1 MAVTTGNSDFLTFQ
15 RQTLDK
21 SPQDVRAYW
30 TPQRKNA
37 AIPAHRTNMGV
48 MGTNAPDELD
58 TPPDAANAAP
68 TTEPQ
73 QADLSKMPFITG
85 GKLFFTL
92 DGVDYVA
99 SGNIFMKNNLLLTA
113 AHCVQ
118 DDNTGHLAE
127 NFVFERCYTGELS
140 TEDFTFRTVALKENW
155 YTEKDNK
162 WDYAIA
168 ILNRDSTVE
177 KPLQYRKENLVG
189 KTVTASGYPTDIF
202 DGAQMMYITGTVSE
216 RADSWIIRGGKLS
229 NGASGGA
236 WVLEDGETVV
246 GLNSFG
252 GTTAKGGAY
261 LGSPKFD
268 AEFDKLYNYVLTL
281 L

>member
-1 MAVTTGNSDFLTFQ
+1 MVISSPDSDFITFQ
-15 RQTLDK
+15 RNILDK
-21 SPQDVRAYW
+21 SPQDVRSYW
-30 TPQRKNA
+30 TPERKKK
-37 AIPAHRTNMGV
+37 AIPAHRITMGANMADV
-48 MGTNAPDELD
+48 PDVPQD
-58 TPPDAANAAP
+58 GANVAP
-68 TTEPQ
+68 TTDPKR
-73 QADLSKMPFITG
+73 ADLSKMPFITG

-140 TEDFTFRTVALKENW
+140 TEDFTFRTVALKEQW

-177 KPLQYRKENLVG
+177 KPLQYRVENLVG
-189 KTVTASGYPTDIF
+189 RTVTASGYPTDIF
-202 DGAQMMYITGTVSE
+202 DGAQS
-216 RADSWIIRGGKLS
+216 DPIRG
-229 NGASGGA
+229 
-236 WVLEDGETVV
+236 
-246 GLNSFG
+246 
-252 GTTAKGGAY
+252 
-261 LGSPKFD
+261 
-268 AEFDKLYNYVLTL
+268 
-281 L
+281 

>member
-1 MAVTTGNSDFLTFQ
+1 MISSTGDNDFLTFQ

-30 TPQRKNA
+30 TPERKKA
-37 AIPAHRTNMGV
+37 AIPAHRADTGANMANV
-48 MGTNAPDELD
+48 PDM
-58 TPPDAANAAP
+58 PPSDGANAAP
-68 TTEPQ
+68 TTDPK
-73 QADLSKMPFITG
+73 QADMSQMPFITG

-118 DDNTGHLAE
+118 EDTTGHLAE

-177 KPLQYRKENLVG
+177 KPLQYRIENLLG
-189 KTVTASGYPTDIF
+189 RTVTASGYPTDIF
-202 DGAQMMYITGTVSE
+202 DGAQMMYISGTVSE
-216 RADSWIIRGGKLS
+216 RADAWMIRGGKLS

-261 LGSPKFD
+261 MGSPKFD

-281 L
+281 I

>member
-1 MAVTTGNSDFLTFQ
+1 MNPSTGNGDFLTFQ

-30 TPQRKNA
+30 TPERKKA
-37 AIPAHRTNMGV
+37 AIPANRAGTGV
-48 MGTNAPDELD
+48 NVPDES
-58 TPPDAANAAP
+58 DAPSQDGSNAAP
-68 TTEPQ
+68 TTDPK
-73 QADLSKMPFITG
+73 QADMSKMPFITG

-177 KPLQYRKENLVG
+177 KPLQYRIENLLG
-189 KTVTASGYPTDIF
+189 RTVTASGYPTDIF
-202 DGAQMMYITGTVSE
+202 DGAQMMYISGTVSE
-216 RADSWIIRGGKLS
+216 RADSWMIRGGKLA

-261 LGSPKFD
+261 MGSPKFD

-281 L
+281 I

>member
-1 MAVTTGNSDFLTFQ
+1 MNPTTGNGDFLTFQ
-15 RQTLDK
+15 RQILDK
-21 SPQDVRAYW
+21 SPQDVRSYW
-30 TPQRKNA
+30 TSERKKA
-37 AIPAHRTNMGV
+37 AIPTHRADAG
-48 MGTNAPDELD
+48 GNAAGLTDM
-58 TPPDAANAAP
+58 TPPDGSNVAP
-68 TTEPQ
+68 TTDPK
-73 QADLSKMPFITG
+73 QADMSKMPFITG

-140 TEDFTFRTVALKENW
+140 SEDFTFRTVALKENW

-177 KPLQYRKENLVG
+177 KPLQYKIENLVG
-189 KTVTASGYPTDIF
+189 RTVTASGYPTDIF
-202 DGAQMMYITGTVSE
+202 DGAQMMYITGSVDE
-216 RADSWIIRGGKLS
+216 RPDSWMIRGGKLT

-246 GLNSFG
+246 GLNSFN
-252 GTTAKGGAY
+252 GTTAKGVSY
-261 LGSPKFD
+261 IGSPKFG

>member
-1 MAVTTGNSDFLTFQ
+1 MSSSTLDNDFLTFQ
-15 RQTLDK
+15 RETLDK
-21 SPQDVRAYW
+21 SPQDIRAYW
-30 TPQRKNA
+30 TPERKRA
-37 AIPAHRTNMGV
+37 AIPAHRA
-48 MGTNAPDELD
+48 GTGANVTDDLD
-58 TPPDAANAAP
+58 TVPPDGANAAP
-68 TTEPQ
+68 ATDPK
-73 QADLSKMPFITG
+73 QADMSQMPFITG

-118 DDNTGHLAE
+118 DDTTGHLAE

-168 ILNRDSTVE
+168 ILNRASTVE
-177 KPLQYRKENLVG
+177 KPLQYRIENLSG
-189 KTVTASGYPTDIF
+189 RTVTASGYPTDIF

-216 RADSWIIRGGKLS
+216 RADSWMIRGGKLS

-236 WVLEDGETVV
+236 WVLEDGVTVV
-246 GLNSFG
+246 GLNSFS

-261 LGSPKFD
+261 IGSPKFD
-268 AEFDKLYNYVLTL
+268 TEFDKLYNYVLTL

>member
-1 MAVTTGNSDFLTFQ
+1 MTNKLNGGGFMSLQLGNPDG
-15 RQTLDK
+15 
-21 SPQDVRAYW
+21 SPYDVRQYW
-30 TPQRKNA
+30 TAERKKA
-37 AIPAHRTNMGV
+37 AVPAHRY
-48 MGTNAPDELD
+48 GTGPAFER
-58 TPPDAANAAP
+58 PPEGENAAP
-68 TTEPQ
+68 ATDPR

-99 SGNIFMKNNLLLTA
+99 SGNIFMRKNLLLTA

-118 DDNTGHLAE
+118 DDITGHLAE

-140 TEDFTFRTVALKENW
+140 TEDFAFKTVALKENW

-168 ILNRDSTVE
+168 VLDRDSTVDT
-177 KPLQYRKENLVG
+177 PLRYSLEGILG
-189 KTVTASGYPTDIF
+189 KTVTAMGYPLNYF
-202 DGAQMMYITGTVSE
+202 DGAQMMFINGMVTEKVDYWTLI
-216 RADSWIIRGGKLS
+216 GGKLT

-236 WVLEDGETVV
+236 WVLEDNETAV
-246 GLNSFG
+246 GLNSFSVK
-252 GTTAKGGAY
+252 TAKGGIY
-261 LGSPKFD
+261 MGSPKFD
-268 AEFDKLYNYVLTL
+268 TEFDNLYQYVLTL

>member
-1 MAVTTGNSDFLTFQ
+1 
-15 RQTLDK
+15 
-21 SPQDVRAYW
+21 
-30 TPQRKNA
+30 
-37 AIPAHRTNMGV
+37 
-48 MGTNAPDELD
+48 
-58 TPPDAANAAP
+58 
-68 TTEPQ
+68 
-73 QADLSKMPFITG
+73 MPFITG

-177 KPLQYRKENLVG
+177 KPLQYKIENLVG
-189 KTVTASGYPTDIF
+189 RTVTASGYPTEIF
-202 DGAQMMYITGTVSE
+202 DGAQMMYITGSVDE
-216 RADSWIIRGGKLS
+216 RADSWMIRGGKLS

-246 GLNSFG
+246 GLNSFN
-252 GTTAKGGAY
+252 GTTAKGVPY
-261 LGSPKFD
+261 MGSPKFD

-281 L
+281 I